1 MAVDI
6 KQSYRRL
13 LEEAYGK
20 GNVDVLDEICDPA
33 FKTHITLT
41 GDSDLRQEKENI
53 RMFRTAFPDLKCTVL
68 AAFAEGD
75 TATIQFRMSGTH
87 QGALSLLG
95 IPPTGKRATV
105 DGISVGRF
113 RSGKLVENWTQ
124 WDAPALLQQ
133 LGVFQIA
140 TTGAT
145 SSSETRPH
153 A

>member
-20 GNVDVLDEICDPA
+20 GNVGVFDEICDPA
-33 FKTHITLT
+33 FKAHVTLT
-41 GDSDLRQEKENI
+41 GDGDLRHEKENCQG
-53 RMFRTAFPDLKCTVL
+53 FRTAFPDLKCTVL
-68 AAFAEGD
+68 ATFADGD
-75 TATIQFRMSGTH
+75 TAIVQWRMSGTH
-87 QGALSLLG
+87 KGALSLLG
-95 IPPTGKRATV
+95 IPPTGKRASV

-113 RSGKLVENWTQ
+113 RSGKLVEDWTQ
-124 WDAPALLQQ
+124 WDAPALLKQ
-133 LGVFQIA
+133 LGVFQPA